1 MVRLSEKLKPLE
13 EKAESIWKKHK
24 KHLLKM
30 IGIAL
35 VALYFYGMTVR
46 SILVGIERV
55 WEDSTEPMF
64 SWNPIE
70 NISAVFTLRG
80 VMITFFLIILYCW
93 STGKATA

>member
-1 MVRLSEKLKPLE
+1 
-13 EKAESIWKKHK
+13 
-24 KHLLKM
+24 M

-64 SWNPIE
+64 LWNPIE

-80 VMITFFLIILYCW
+80 VMITFFLIILYCLFNRKGY
-93 STGKATA
+93 SLISGHKTVRDK

>member
-1 MVRLSEKLKPLE
+1 
-13 EKAESIWKKHK
+13 
-24 KHLLKM
+24 M

-64 SWNPIE
+64 LWNPIE

-80 VMITFFLIILYCW
+80 
-93 STGKATA
+93 ATA